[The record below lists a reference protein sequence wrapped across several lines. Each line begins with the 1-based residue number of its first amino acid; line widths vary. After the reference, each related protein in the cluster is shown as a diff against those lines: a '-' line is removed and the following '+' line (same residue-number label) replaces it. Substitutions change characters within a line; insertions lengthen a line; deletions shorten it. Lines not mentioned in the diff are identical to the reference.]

1 LVLSNTALHIDV
13 CVALFL
19 YAKVDFLYHVFVMEN
34 MIQSLPRELILHI
47 RNYISNPQPKELRMD
62 IVSYVKD
69 YELADIFYV
78 INYNPYVMLFD
89 LEEYAKINH
98 LNHYE
103 RIKNITHGRVLYND
117 RSYLYRKSRIIWGIL
132 SYTDRTQ
139 FINDY
144 ILSHEPPEN

>member
-1 LVLSNTALHIDV
+1 
-13 CVALFL
+13 
-19 YAKVDFLYHVFVMEN
+19 MEN

-117 RSYLYRKSRIIWGIL
+117 RSYLYRKSRITWGIL
-132 SYTDRTQ
+132 SYTERTQ